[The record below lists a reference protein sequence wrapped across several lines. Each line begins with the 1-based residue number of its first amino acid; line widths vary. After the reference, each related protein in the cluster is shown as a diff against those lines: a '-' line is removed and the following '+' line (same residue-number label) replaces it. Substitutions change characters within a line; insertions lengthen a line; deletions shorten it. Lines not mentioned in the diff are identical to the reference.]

1 MKKLL
6 KMLLVAIMC
15 VVFALPTVGC
25 KAKTTSNDPQTLD
38 IYLLYKG
45 FQDEWLTSVF
55 DDFKAESWVKDKYPN
70 LKIQYTFNQGDGFAS
85 EKLPGG
91 ISINGYDLMFGVNL
105 NGFAGTSTVADLTDI
120 VYNKTAPGEN
130 VTVASKI
137 PQAYKDMFAFE
148 KDGEDRYYTMCYVE
162 GFWSLLYNKDLL
174 DGFMGEDVIPVTTNE
189 FLAVCEQIQTTGY
202 DFVDP
207 KNDKAEKIYTPIM
220 LAHNGYWDTSF
231 DSWWLMYEGLQGYS
245 DFFNGVYDE
254 ELSPQVMRQKGR
266 LRSLQVIEDIFTS
279 GYGYEKASEKDYI
292 FAQTNF
298 LSGNGVFHYNGSYF
312 VTEMQDAIK
321 ALKDI
326 GVEKDI
332 RYMKMPVP
340 SAIVERCEFYT
351 SVETNGDDVT
361 DYESL
366 DATKKA
372 AYDQKLAAIVRDID
386 NDLTYAQSKSSAT
399 GAANVYNVSADDWA
413 IIAESRQLAAYSS
426 GGTQTVV
433 IPAYSPSKELASDV
447 LAYMYTDKMLKNFVM
462 SSGHTIPS
470 NMDWTENQEVYD
482 SLHPINVS
490 KFDIMKGTSNYPLI
504 KNSPK
509 NSYVLGKAGLG
520 SRSAFT
526 GRLEVQFML
535 PDSERQYTAE
545 QIYQMDIDY
554 WTDAAWGQ
562 LIAGAGYSPN

>member
-6 KMLLVAIMC
+6 KLFLVATMC
-15 VVFALPTVGC
+15 LIFALPTVGC
-25 KAKTTSNDPQTLD
+25 KRELTSNDPQTLD

-55 DDFKAESWVKDKYPN
+55 DQFKAESWVKEEYPN
-70 LKIQYTFNQGDGFAS
+70 LKINYTFNQEDGFAS
-85 EKLPGG
+85 SKLPGG

-105 NGFAGTSTVADLTDI
+105 NGFAGDASVADLTDI
-120 VYNKTAPGEN
+120 VYKKTVPGEN
-130 VTVASKI
+130 VTVESKI
-137 PQAYKDMFAFE
+137 PQEYLNMFAYE
-148 KDGEDRYYTMCYVE
+148 NKGERKYYSMCYVE
-162 GFWSLLYNKDLL
+162 GCWSLLYNKDLL

-189 FLAVCEQIQTTGY
+189 FLAVCQQIKTTGY
-202 DFVDP
+202 NFVDP
-207 KNDKAEKIYTPIM
+207 KNNKSEKVYTPIM

-231 DSWWLMYEGLQGYS
+231 DSWWLMYEGLQGYA
-245 DFFNGVYDE
+245 DFYNGIYDE

-279 GYGYEKASEKDYI
+279 GYGFEKASEKDYI

-298 LSGNGVFHYNGSYF
+298 LAGNGVFHYNGSYF
-312 VTEMQDAIK
+312 VSEMSEAIK
-321 ALKDI
+321 DLNRLGI
-326 GVEKDI
+326 NNDI

-351 SVETNGDDVT
+351 NVETDGENIT

-366 DATKKA
+366 DAGKKA
-372 AYDQKLAAIVRDID
+372 NYDQILAAIVRDID
-386 NDLTYAQSKSSAT
+386 NNLTYTQSKDAT
-399 GAANVYNVSADDWA
+399 NGAAKLYNVSANDWA
-413 IIAESRQLAAYSS
+413 IIAESRQLGAYQT

-433 IPAYSPSKELASDV
+433 IPNYSPAKKLASDF
-447 LAYMYTDKMLKNFVM
+447 LAYMYTDKMIKNFIM

-470 NMDWTENQEVYD
+470 NFDFSDDTEVQQ
-482 SLHPINVS
+482 SLHPINVT
-490 KFDIMKGTSNYPLI
+490 KFDILKGTSNYPTI

-509 NSYVLGKAGLG
+509 TSYRLGKAGLS

-545 QIYQMDIDY
+545 EIYQMDIDY
-554 WTDAAWGQ
+554 WTVAAWDQ
-562 LIAGAGYSPN
+562 LLKGAGY

>member
-6 KMLLVAIMC
+6 KMFLVAIMC

-70 LKIQYTFNQGDGFAS
+70 LKIQYTFNQDDGFAS
-85 EKLPGG
+85 QKLPGG

-105 NGFAGTSTVADLTDI
+105 DGFAGSSSVADLTDI
-120 VYNKTAPGEN
+120 VYKKTVPGES
-130 VTVASKI
+130 VTVESKI
-137 PQAYKDMFAFE
+137 PQEYKNMFAHE
-148 KDGEDRYYTMCYVE
+148 GDGESRYYSMCYVE
-162 GFWSLLYNKDLL
+162 GFWSMLYNKDLL
-174 DGFMGEDVIPVTTNE
+174 DGFMGENVIPVTTNE
-189 FLAVCEQIQTTGY
+189 FLAVCQQIKTTGY

-207 KNDKAEKIYTPIM
+207 KNDKTEKVYTPIM

-312 VTEMQDAIK
+312 VTEMADAIK
-321 ALKDI
+321 ALEDLDI
-326 GVEKDI
+326 HPDI

-340 SAIVERCEFYT
+340 SAIVERCDFYT
-351 SVETNGDDVT
+351 SVETDGEDVT
-361 DYESL
+361 DYEDL

-372 AYDQKLAAIVRDID
+372 NYDQILAAIVRDID
-386 NDLTYAQSKSSAT
+386 NNLTYAQSKGAT
-399 GAANVYNVSADDWA
+399 NGAAKLYNVSANDWA
-413 IIAESRQLAAYSS
+413 IIAESRQLSSMFS

-433 IPAYSPSKELASDV
+433 IPKYSPAKELASDF
-447 LAYMYTDKMLKNFVM
+447 LAYMYTDKMIKNFVM

-470 NMDWTENQEVYD
+470 NIDWSEDSEVYA

-490 KFDIMKGTSNYPLI
+490 KFDILKGSSNYKYI
-504 KNSPK
+504 KTPPK
-509 NSYVLGKAGLG
+509 TSYVLGKAGLG

-535 PDSERQYTAE
+535 PISERQYTAE
-545 QIYQMDIDY
+545 DIYQMDIDY
-554 WTDAAWGQ
+554 WTDAAWDQ
-562 LIAGAGYSPN
+562 LLKGAGY

>member
-6 KMLLVAIMC
+6 KLFLVATMC
-15 VVFALPTVGC
+15 LIFALPTVGC
-25 KAKTTSNDPQTLD
+25 KRELTSNDPQTLD

-55 DDFKAESWVKDKYPN
+55 DQFKAESWVKEEYPN
-70 LKIQYTFNQGDGFAS
+70 LKINYTFNQEDGFAS
-85 EKLPGG
+85 SKLPGG

-105 NGFAGTSTVADLTDI
+105 NGFAGDASVADLTDI
-120 VYNKTAPGEN
+120 VYKKTVPGEN
-130 VTVASKI
+130 VTVESKI
-137 PQAYKDMFAFE
+137 PQEYLNMFAYE
-148 KDGEDRYYTMCYVE
+148 NKGERKYYSMCYVE
-162 GFWSLLYNKDLL
+162 GCWSLLYNKDLL

-189 FLAVCEQIQTTGY
+189 FLAVCQQIKTTGY
-202 DFVDP
+202 NFVDP
-207 KNDKAEKIYTPIM
+207 KNNKSEKVYTPIM

-231 DSWWLMYEGLQGYS
+231 DSWWLMYEGLQGYA
-245 DFFNGVYDE
+245 DFYNGIYDE

-279 GYGYEKASEKDYI
+279 GYGFEKASEKDYI

-298 LSGNGVFHYNGSYF
+298 LAGNGVFHYNGSYF
-312 VTEMQDAIK
+312 VSEMSEAIK
-321 ALKDI
+321 DLNRLGI
-326 GVEKDI
+326 NNDI

-351 SVETNGDDVT
+351 NVETDGENIT

-366 DATKKA
+366 DAGKKA
-372 AYDQKLAAIVRDID
+372 NYDQILAAIVRDID
-386 NDLTYAQSKSSAT
+386 NNLTYTQSKDAT
-399 GAANVYNVSADDWA
+399 NGAAKLYNVSANDWA
-413 IIAESRQLAAYSS
+413 IIAESRQLGAYQT

-433 IPAYSPSKELASDV
+433 IPNYSPAKKLASDF
-447 LAYMYTDKMLKNFVM
+447 LAYMYTDKMIKNFIM

-470 NMDWTENQEVYD
+470 NFDFSDDTEVQQ
-482 SLHPINVS
+482 SLHPINVT
-490 KFDIMKGTSNYPLI
+490 KFDILKGTSNYLTI

-509 NSYVLGKAGLG
+509 TSYRLGKAGLS

-545 QIYQMDIDY
+545 EIYQMDIDY
-554 WTDAAWGQ
+554 WTVAAWDQ
-562 LIAGAGYSPN
+562 LLKGAGY